1 MDYKVLKPG
10 KNAPEE
16 VNVVIE
22 IPKDT
27 NVKYEFDKEA
37 GVLVV
42 DRFSKTSMN
51 YPCNYGFIPNTLSG
65 DGDPVDVLV
74 LSEKGVLPGVVIPVR
89 PIGMLEMEDESGIDA
104 KVLAVPAVTGDLTYG
119 SISDISEVSEEMK
132 AQIKHFFEHYKELD
146 KGKWVK
152 VKDWLGKD
160 KAIEE
165 ISNGIKSVAK

>member
-1 MDYKVLKPG
+1 MKLHYG

-16 VNVVIE
+16 VNVLIE

-27 NVKYEFDKEA
+27 NVKYEFDKEMEIM
-37 GVLVV
+37 VV

-51 YPCNYGFIPNTLSG
+51 YPCNYGFVPATLSG

-74 LSEKGVLPGVVIPVR
+74 LSEKSIMPGIVVAVK
-89 PIGMLEMEDESGIDA
+89 PIGMLEMEDESGVDA
-104 KVLAVPAVTGDLTYG
+104 KVLGVPAVTGDSY
-119 SISDISEVSEEMK
+119 SKYNDIVDVPEEIK

-152 VKDWLGKD
+152 LKDWLGREQ
-160 KAIEE
+160 AIAE
-165 ISNGIKSVAK
+165 IKLGIANVK